1 MGYIAKHS
9 VSSRQNIPSGQR
21 MEMSL
26 FHETLR
32 EHRYVISPN
41 GDRPECFRHYEALG
55 LGTIP
60 ITELDPVLHRHLA
73 AGPVIFSESSWNVT
87 QLELLP
93 SNMTVNRNL
102 IFEEYWLEYVERI
115 VGAPLRWWDNKQ
127 LRTILLS
134 ELTASFSPTYEGVR
148 LGGGKV
154 SDGSESK
161 WGAFQNCLVLITT
174 YLLLALENYWGEN
187 TNHRFNCFSTIS
199 SATVHAIWN
208 YCALKSWQ
216 ADTH

>member
-1 MGYIAKHS
+1 LLRATPPEWNKTKSLLVGYINKNR

-60 ITELDPVLHRHLA
+60 ITELDPVLYRHLA

-154 SDGSESK
+154 SDGSES
-161 WGAFQNCLVLITT
+161 
-174 YLLLALENYWGEN
+174 E
-187 TNHRFNCFSTIS
+187 
-199 SATVHAIWN
+199 
-208 YCALKSWQ
+208 
-216 ADTH
+216 

>member
-1 MGYIAKHS
+1 
-9 VSSRQNIPSGQR
+9 

-60 ITELDPVLHRHLA
+60 ITELDPVLYRHLA

-93 SNMTVNRNL
+93 SNMTV
-102 IFEEYWLEYVERI
+102 
-115 VGAPLRWWDNKQ
+115 
-127 LRTILLS
+127 
-134 ELTASFSPTYEGVR
+134 TAT
-148 LGGGKV
+148 
-154 SDGSESK
+154 
-161 WGAFQNCLVLITT
+161 
-174 YLLLALENYWGEN
+174 
-187 TNHRFNCFSTIS
+187 
-199 SATVHAIWN
+199 
-208 YCALKSWQ
+208 
-216 ADTH
+216 